1 MLSSLF
7 IQNVVLIDKL
17 SLPFESGLTVLT
29 GETGAGKSILLD
41 SLSLALGERADT
53 GLIRHGETSLSVS
66 ATFDITDNHPAI
78 ALLKE
83 QGLDTDTTLILRR
96 TLSKDGKSKAFIND
110 MPVSVSF
117 LKNIGN
123 TLVEIH
129 GQFATHGLLNSAT
142 HLGVLDSYG
151 NIDTTKIQSLF
162 TEWKNKKEALKL
174 ALDILEKAKEEEE
187 YLRHSV
193 RELESFN
200 TYVGEEE
207 DLSKRRNELMNA
219 EKITENLNE
228 AYSLLSGRSDT
239 GLSSLL
245 HQAERSVE
253 KASRFTPSQRLSL
266 VLEHLQKTEE
276 ELNDAVSLL
285 EEEASYF
292 EDPTYELEQLDGRF
306 FALKD
311 LARKYRVSP
320 DELPALLT
328 EYQEK
333 ITTLDKGEEEL
344 TLLQKQE
351 SVLRR
356 AYLDEAHRLN
366 DLRQKTA
373 LDLDKSVM
381 AELPALKLSK
391 ATFKTEVSFF
401 DEEKATLLGLNTVCF
416 MISTNAGTP
425 LAPLH
430 KVASGGE
437 LARFMLALKVNLAE
451 SGMTLIFDEVDSGIG
466 GATASAVGERLLKL
480 SQKEQVLLVTHS
492 PQVASFGNVHLHVDK
507 QNESSLTTVTK
518 LSTEQRTEEIARML
532 SGACVS
538 DSARHNARE
547 LLLKSCL

>member
-17 SLPFESGLTVLT
+17 SLPFEKGLTVLT

-53 GLIRHGETSLSVS
+53 GLIRHGEESLSVS
-66 ATFDITDNHPAI
+66 ATFEVDEQHPSLS
-78 ALLKE
+78 LLSE
-83 QGLDTDTTLILRR
+83 QGLDKETTLILRR
-96 TLSKDGKSKAFIND
+96 TLTKDGKSKAFIND
-110 MPVSVSF
+110 MPVSVGF

-142 HLGVLDSYG
+142 HLSVLDSYG
-151 NIDTTKIQSLF
+151 GIDTTAIQNLY
-162 TEWKNKKEALKL
+162 TEWKNKKDAVRH

-200 TYVGEEE
+200 PYVGEEE
-207 DLSKRRNELMNA
+207 ELSERRSELMNA
-219 EKITENLNE
+219 EKITESLNE
-228 AYSLLSGRSDT
+228 AYGLLSGRNDN

-245 HQAERSVE
+245 HQAERSLE
-253 KASRFTPSQRLSL
+253 KAARFTQSQRLAL
-266 VLEHLQKTEE
+266 VLDHLQKTEE

-285 EEEASYF
+285 EEEAADF
-292 EDPTYELEQLDGRF
+292 DDPTYELEQLDGRF

-311 LARKYRVSP
+311 LARKYRVTP
-320 DELPALLT
+320 DELPSLLM

-333 ITTLDKGEEEL
+333 IKTLDKGEEEL
-344 TLLQKQE
+344 TQLQKEE
-351 SVLRR
+351 SALRR

-366 DLRQKTA
+366 ELRQKTA
-373 LDLDKSVM
+373 LTLDKSVM

-391 ATFKTEVSFF
+391 AVFKTEISLL
-401 DEEKATLLGLNTVCF
+401 DEATPLGLNTACF

-480 SQKEQVLLVTHS
+480 AQKEQVLLVTHS
-492 PQVASFGNVHLHVDK
+492 PQVAAFGNTHLHVDK
-507 QNESSLTTVTK
+507 QNASSLTTVTK
-518 LSTEQRTEEIARML
+518 LSDEQRTEEIARML
-532 SGACVS
+532 SGASIS
-538 DSARHNARE
+538 DSARHNAKE
-547 LLLKSCL
+547 LLSKSCL